1 MPENA
6 KALLLVV
13 RLIVEIQLN
22 PTFPRSAILYILA
35 DILEALRPPRTD

>member
-1 MPENA
+1 MPENV

-22 PTFPRSAILYILA
+22 PAFPRAAILYILA
-35 DILEALRPPRTD
+35 DILEALRPQQTD